1 MNNRAGPQRRL
12 FAAGRESVSLGTL
25 GLTFAFSVLVGFG
38 IGYGLDRLLHT
49 SPFLM
54 IAFILLGL
62 ASGIVNLVRA
72 ARVLSSQ

>member
-12 FAAGRESVSLGTL
+12 FAAGRESVSLST
-25 GLTFAFSVLVGFG
+25 VLVGFG